1 MAGLF
6 RIWMLKVLL
15 LELIDP
21 SQASLHPRVSFSQG
35 SSERLL
41 AIYRSTTVKNIS
53 SLLLSTDA
61 DTLFVGAQD
70 ALLSLDV
77 SQPDSITLKDKLEW
91 TALPQN
97 METCTVA
104 SKTDCGNFISI
115 LQFFNSTHLYV
126 CGTNAYKPKAIIIV
140 SSNTQIA
147 QIYKWKLN
155 GLLFALTD
163 WTSLF

>member
-6 RIWMLKVLL
+6 RIWIFKVLL
-15 LELIDP
+15 LGSMDP
-21 SQASLHPRVSFSQG
+21 SQASLRPRMSFSQG

-41 AIYRSTTVKNIS
+41 SIYHSSVVKNTS

-91 TALPQN
+91 AASPQN
-97 METCTVA
+97 MKTCTVA
-104 SKTDCGNFISI
+104 SRKDCGNFISI

-126 CGTNAYKPKAIIIV
+126 CGTNAYKPQALIIV
-140 SSNTQIA
+140 SSNT
-147 QIYKWKLN
+147 
-155 GLLFALTD
+155 
-163 WTSLF
+163 